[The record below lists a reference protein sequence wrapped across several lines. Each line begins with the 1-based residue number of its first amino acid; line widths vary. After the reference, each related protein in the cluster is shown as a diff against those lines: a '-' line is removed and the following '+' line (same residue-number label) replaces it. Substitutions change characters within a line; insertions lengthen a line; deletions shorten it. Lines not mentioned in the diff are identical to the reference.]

1 MGRGRPDRGPGRHR
15 PEEQVMAERV
25 LMISWGQP
33 VRGREQHGL
42 EVFGESVAYYE
53 QLRDAGRIE
62 GFEVMILDPNGL
74 MEGCMLLLGS
84 HAQLDAVREEERFR
98 RLMIDASL
106 IVDDLRMAEGYGSDG
121 IQEAMGLYADAVA
134 RVPQMA

>member
-1 MGRGRPDRGPGRHR
+1 
-15 PEEQVMAERV
+15 MAERV
-25 LMISWGQP
+25 LIISWGEP

-53 QLRDAGRIE
+53 QLRDAGRIA
-62 GFEVMILDPNGL
+62 GFEVMLLNPNGL

-84 HAQLDAVREEERFR
+84 HAQLDSVREEERFR
-98 RLMIDASL
+98 RLMLDASL

-121 IQEAMGLYADAVA
+121 IAEAMGLYADAVA

>member
-1 MGRGRPDRGPGRHR
+1 
-15 PEEQVMAERV
+15 MADRV
-25 LMISWGQP
+25 LTISWGQP

-42 EVFGESVAYYE
+42 EVFREAVAYYGE
-53 QLRDAGRIE
+53 LRSAGRIA

-74 MEGCMLLLGS
+74 MNGCMLLQGS

-98 RLMIDASL
+98 RLLIDASL
-106 IVDDLRMAEGYGSDG
+106 IVDDFRVAEGYTAEGVE
-121 IQEAMGLYADAVA
+121 EAMGMYAEAVQ

>member
-1 MGRGRPDRGPGRHR
+1 
-15 PEEQVMAERV
+15 MAERV

-106 IVDDLRMAEGYGSDG
+106 IVDDLRMAEGYGADG

>member
-1 MGRGRPDRGPGRHR
+1 MARGRPDSGSGRHR

>member
-1 MGRGRPDRGPGRHR
+1 MAGVIGGWRGGGHQGDRPRPGPGRTD
-15 PEEQVMAERV
+15 EGAVMAERV

-33 VRGREQHGL
+33 VRGRAQHGL

-62 GFEVMILDPNGL
+62 GFEVMLLDPNGL

-84 HAQLDAVREEERFR
+84 HAQLDAVREQER
-98 RLMIDASL
+98 
-106 IVDDLRMAEGYGSDG
+106 
-121 IQEAMGLYADAVA
+121 
-134 RVPQMA
+134 